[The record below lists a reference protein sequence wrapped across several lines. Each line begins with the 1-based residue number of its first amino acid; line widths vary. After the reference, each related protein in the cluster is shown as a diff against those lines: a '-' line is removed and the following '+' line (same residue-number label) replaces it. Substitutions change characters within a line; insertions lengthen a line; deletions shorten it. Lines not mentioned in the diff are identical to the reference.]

1 MRRWEKIHI
10 IKNVGSSWFS
20 LGLNIVVGVFL
31 SPFILHRLGDTAYG
45 IWVLI
50 FSVTGYYG
58 LFDLGIRSSVV
69 RFVSRFAATK
79 DDTALSRLINT
90 SLFTYTLIGVVTLL
104 VTVAGTPHVDSWFR
118 IPKEFA
124 KTSQILFLMVG
135 SSVALSFPLGVFG
148 GILEGLQRFYFLNL
162 TNVAITV
169 LRAIIIVA
177 ALKRGYGLLM
187 VAAVTV
193 ILPLLISIVRAAFVV
208 RILPLRFGWSYIDRA
223 SLRQIAGYSSTTFLI
238 MISFKLRFKTD
249 ELVIGTLL
257 SSAAITYFSI
267 GDRLLDYA
275 SEVVSSLAQIFVP
288 MSSQSDALG
297 DMTRLQKIF
306 IAGNRACA
314 LIIFPISAILVV
326 LGKSVIAV
334 WVGEKYVP
342 LSYPVML
349 VLLFPMT
356 ASLAQ
361 SASSRILFGM
371 ARHKTLSWIVFME
384 AIANLILSIL
394 LIRPLGL
401 VGDALGTAIPLSC
414 TALIFYPRH
423 MCRLLGLRVA
433 NFLSQTFLLPLGL
446 CVPLVAVLM
455 GLHYWFIPRGYLQLA
470 LQLTIAAAVYGIGVV
485 WAFWTKRL
493 WKVETVA
500 MVPAES
506 TAGLAFQGDAPSID

>member
-20 LGLNIVVGVFL
+20 LAFNIVVGVFL
-31 SPFILHRLGDTAYG
+31 SPFILHRLGDAAYG

-69 RFVSRFAATK
+69 RYVSRFSAIK
-79 DDTALSRLINT
+79 DDDSLSKLINT
-90 SLFTYTLIGVVTLL
+90 SLLTYTVIGLVTLG
-104 VTVAGTPHVDSWFR
+104 VTLAGMSSVTSWFR
-118 IPKEFA
+118 IPPEFRE
-124 KTSQILFLMVG
+124 TSRVLFLMVG
-135 SSVALSFPLGVFG
+135 ASVALGFPLGVFS

-162 TNVAITV
+162 TNVVSTLFRAV
-169 LRAIIIVA
+169 LIVL
-177 ALKRGYGLLM
+177 ALNRGYGLLM
-187 VAAVTV
+187 VAAITIV
-193 ILPLLISIVRAAFVV
+193 LPILISLLRAAIVL
-208 RILPLRFGWSYIDRA
+208 RILPRRYGFRYVDRA
-223 SLRQIAGYSSTTFLI
+223 SLREIAGYSSTTFLI

-288 MSSQSDALG
+288 MSSQSDAVG
-297 DMTRLQKIF
+297 DLPRLQKIF

-314 LIIFPISAILVV
+314 LIIFPISAILAL
-326 LGKSVIAV
+326 LGKSVITV
-334 WVGEKYVP
+334 WVGAQYVP
-342 LSYPVML
+342 VSYPVML

-371 ARHKTLSWIVFME
+371 AKHRTLSLIVFLE
-384 AIANLILSIL
+384 AIANLVLSIL

-401 VGDALGTAIPLSC
+401 VGDALGTAIPLTC
-414 TALIFYPRH
+414 TALVFYPRH
-423 MCRLLGLRVA
+423 MCRLLGMQVG
-433 NFLSQTFLLPLGL
+433 NFASQTFLLPLTL
-446 CVPLVAVLM
+446 CAPLVATLIAM
-455 GLHYWFIPRGYLQLA
+455 RYWFFPRGYLQLA
-470 LQLTIAAAVYGIGVV
+470 LQLVIAAAVYGAGVL
-485 WAFWTKRL
+485 WAFRTKRL
-493 WKVETVA
+493 WKVELRA
-500 MVPAES
+500 QPATALADDALS
-506 TAGLAFQGDAPSID
+506 TD

>member
-31 SPFILHRLGDTAYG
+31 SPFILHRLGDAAYG

-69 RFVSRFAATK
+69 RYVSRFAAIN
-79 DDTALSRLINT
+79 DNESLSKLINT
-90 SLFTYTLIGVVTLL
+90 SLLTYAVIGSITVGVTLL
-104 VTVAGTPHVDSWFR
+104 GTSHVNSWFR
-118 IPKEFA
+118 IPPAFA
-124 KTSQILFLMVG
+124 RTSQLLFLMVG
-135 SSVALSFPLGVFG
+135 ASVALGFPLGVFS
-148 GILEGLQRFYFLNL
+148 GILEGLQRFFLLNL
-162 TNVAITV
+162 TNVISTL
-169 LRAIIIVA
+169 LRAALIVI
-177 ALKRGYGLLM
+177 ALHRGYGLLT
-187 VAAVTV
+187 VAAITV
-193 ILPLLISIVRAAFVV
+193 ALPLLISIIRAAIVLN
-208 RILPLRFGWSYIDRA
+208 ILPMSFGLRYVDRK
-223 SLRQIAGYSSTTFLI
+223 SLREIAGYSSTTFLI

-288 MSSQSDALG
+288 MSSQSDAVG
-297 DMTRLQKIF
+297 DMARLQKIF

-314 LIIFPISAILVV
+314 LIIFPIATILAL
-326 LGKSVIAV
+326 LGKSVITV
-334 WVGEKYVP
+334 WVGARYVSV
-342 LSYPVML
+342 SYPVML

-371 ARHKTLSWIVFME
+371 AKHKTLSWIVFME
-384 AIANLILSIL
+384 AIANLVLSIL

-401 VGDALGTAIPLSC
+401 AGDALGTAIPLSC
-414 TALIFYPRH
+414 TALVFYPRH
-423 MCRLLGLRVA
+423 MCRLLGMRVSSFA
-433 NFLSQTFLLPLGL
+433 SQTFFLPLAL
-446 CVPLVAVLM
+446 CAPLVVALLAM
-455 GLHYWFIPRGYLQLA
+455 RYWFVPSGYLQLA
-470 LQLTIAAAVYGIGVV
+470 IQLLVAAAVYGAGLL

-493 WKVETVA
+493 WKVELATGRI
-500 MVPAES
+500 E
-506 TAGLAFQGDAPSID
+506 TAQIPGFPDVSV